1 MTAAAVGAAV
11 VGTGT
16 AWWRSRPMP
25 AADGA
30 AIWPLRF
37 DTPTGGQLA
46 MSALRGQRL
55 LLNFWATWCPPCVR
69 ELPLLD
75 RFQREQQLHGWRVV
89 GLAVDDREPV
99 REFLAKWP
107 VSFAIGLAGFEG
119 VGLSR
124 AMGNSGGAL
133 PFSVVFDRTGKAVE
147 RTLGVIQPEDLA
159 RWARGVD

>member
-1 MTAAAVGAAV
+1 MTASVGAAAI
-11 VGTGT
+11 GAGT
-16 AWWRSRPMP
+16 AWWRSRSEPV
-25 AADGA
+25 ADGA

-37 DTPTGGQLA
+37 DTPTGAQLA
-46 MSALRGQRL
+46 MSALRGQPL
-55 LLNFWATWCPPCVR
+55 LLNFWATWCPPCVS

-89 GLAVDDREPV
+89 GLAVDNREPV
-99 REFLAKWP
+99 REFLARRP
-107 VSFAIGLAGFEG
+107 VSFAIGLAGLEG

-124 AMGNSGGAL
+124 AMGNTGGAL

-147 RTLGVIQPEDLA
+147 RKLGVIQPEDLA